1 MNEVEKFIN
10 RVQKSTKAKSRE
22 IRLTIS
28 EAQILSNELAK
39 LLVAENTL
47 LKKIVNIQDGQ
58 SKVVSSDN
66 EAVMDGGKF
75 KS

>member
-1 MNEVEKFIN
+1 MNEIEKFIN

-39 LLVAENTL
+39 LLASENKL
-47 LKKIVNIQDGQ
+47 LRKIVNIQDEQ
-58 SKVVSSDN
+58 SKVVSIDN
-66 EAVMDGGKF
+66 KPVMDGGKF

>member
-1 MNEVEKFIN
+1 MNEIEKFIN

-28 EAQILSNELAK
+28 EAQILSNEMAK
-39 LLVAENTL
+39 LLSGENKL
-47 LKKIVNIQDGQ
+47 LRKIVNIQNEQ
-58 SKVVSSDN
+58 SKVVSSDDN
-66 EAVMDGGKF
+66 SVMDGGKF

>member
-1 MNEVEKFIN
+1 MNEIEKFIN

-58 SKVVSSDN
+58 PKVVSSDN
-66 EAVMDGGKF
+66 ETVMDGGKF

>member
-1 MNEVEKFIN
+1 MNEIEKFIN

-22 IRLTIS
+22 IRLTIA

-39 LLVAENTL
+39 LLVIENKL
-47 LKKIVNIQDGQ
+47 LKKIVNIQDEQ
-58 SKVVSSDN
+58 SKVASSDN
-66 EAVMDGGKF
+66 GTVMDGGKF

>member
-1 MNEVEKFIN
+1 MNEIEKFIN

-28 EAQILSNELAK
+28 EAQILSNEMAK
-39 LLVAENTL
+39 LLIVENKL
-47 LKKIVNIQDGQ
+47 LKKIVDIQNEQ

-66 EAVMDGGKF
+66 KTVMDGGKF

>member
-1 MNEVEKFIN
+1 MNEIEKFIN

-28 EAQILSNELAK
+28 EAQILSNEMAK
-39 LLVAENTL
+39 LLVQENKL
-47 LKKIVNIQDGQ
+47 LSKIVKIQDEQ
-58 SKVVSSDN
+58 SKVAPPDN
-66 EAVMDGGKF
+66 ETVMDGGKF

>member
-1 MNEVEKFIN
+1 MNEIEKFIN

-28 EAQILSNELAK
+28 EAQILSNEMAK
-39 LLVAENTL
+39 LLIVENKL
-47 LKKIVNIQDGQ
+47 LKKIVDIQDEQ
-58 SKVVSSDN
+58 SKVAPSDN
-66 EAVMDGGKF
+66 ETIMDGGEF